1 MNDNDEERA
10 QRLRNQQTQGNQQAF
25 VVSTSAVSHELLW
38 IWHRKMERLDQLR
51 WQVEYFPRS
60 QAEAMMREQNMAE
73 MKEIIA
79 FMKSD
84 ISGKIE
90 GSWLRE
96 WTLWR
101 R

>member
-10 QRLRNQQTQGNQQAF
+10 RRLRNQQTQENQQAF
-25 VVSTSAVSHELLW
+25 VVATSAVSHELLW
-38 IWHRKMERLDQLR
+38 IWRRKMERLDQLR
-51 WQVEYFPRS
+51 WQVEYIPRS
-60 QAEAMMREQNMAE
+60 QAEAMMREGDMAE

-90 GSWLRE
+90 GS
-96 WTLWR
+96 
-101 R
+101 